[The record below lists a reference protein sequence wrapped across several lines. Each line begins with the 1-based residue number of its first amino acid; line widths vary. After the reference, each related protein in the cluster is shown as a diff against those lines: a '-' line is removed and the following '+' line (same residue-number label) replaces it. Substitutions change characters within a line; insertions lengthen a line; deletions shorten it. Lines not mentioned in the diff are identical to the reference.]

1 MYWYFYFDPNTFG
14 ECINTII
21 TVFFFDMLR
30 DYYPRSMYRPS
41 WHDLHDNRGQ
51 YICYNTIQWLKKQS
65 LYLFLDILEISKE
78 KLNCSNSH
86 EKLIRK
92 GWKKTA
98 SLCNSFILIAFLQR
112 LLCNGFRFSF
122 RLCLWAKLP
131 SFPDYQLYQKISTRH
146 QGPLSQLKCSI
157 SSMLCKLF

>member
-51 YICYNTIQWLKKQS
+51 YMLPYNTMT
-65 LYLFLDILEISKE
+65 E
-78 KLNCSNSH
+78 KAV
-86 EKLIRK
+86 IV
-92 GWKKTA
+92 
-98 SLCNSFILIAFLQR
+98 
-112 LLCNGFRFSF
+112 
-122 RLCLWAKLP
+122 
-131 SFPDYQLYQKISTRH
+131 
-146 QGPLSQLKCSI
+146 SI
-157 SSMLCKLF
+157 SGYVRN